1 MPTVYLG
8 LGANLGDREGNVRKA
23 LEMLAARAVG
33 VRVTSA
39 LIETEALGGPKSQP
53 RFINAAAM
61 AETDL
66 SPRELL
72 RVICEVEKAL
82 GRKRPAARFAA
93 RPIDID
99 ILLYGDRI
107 IDAPD
112 LTVPHPRIAERG
124 FVLEPL
130 AEIAPGLAVPGTG
143 RTVAELWAALNAPAR
158 RPGAGRAVLAFR
170 HIAVEGPMGV
180 GKTTLAA
187 RLAHELGYRLV
198 LEAPEA
204 NPFLPLMYKDRRR
217 WAFQA
222 QVAFLLDRYRQLA
235 ALAQGDLFSPG
246 TVADYF
252 FEKDRIFAGLNL
264 PAEELELYLRLEQGI
279 AGRLLRPDAVVYLRA
294 SPGVLLDRVRR
305 RGVAYELGAG
315 LGEYLERI
323 AAAYAGHFREE
334 TAQPVLVLDTDEL
347 DLERGQRELTAVIE
361 ALGSLRPGLNY
372 LAAPGGEAV
381 PSAAPAYGAGR
392 NPG

>member
-1 MPTVYLG
+1 MPPVYLG
-8 LGANLGDREGNVRKA
+8 LGANLGDREANIRKA
-23 LEMLAARAVG
+23 LELLAARGVG
-33 VRVTSA
+33 IRVVSA
-39 LIETEALGGPKSQP
+39 FLETAPVGGPKDQSA
-53 RFINAAAM
+53 FINAAAV

-72 RVICEVEKAL
+72 KVICEVENAM
-82 GRKRPAARFAA
+82 GRKRPAKRWSA

-99 ILLYGDRI
+99 ILLYGGRV

-143 RTVAELWAALNAPAR
+143 RSVAELWAAFNAPER
-158 RPGAGRAVLAFR
+158 RAGQPRPILPYR

-204 NPFLPLMYKDRRR
+204 NPFLPLMYQDRRR
-217 WAFQA
+217 WAFQT
-222 QVAFLLDRYRQLA
+222 QVAFLLDRYRQLSE
-235 ALAQGDLFSPG
+235 LAQGDLFAPG

-252 FEKDRIFAGLNL
+252 FEKDRIFASLNL
-264 PAEELELYLRLEQGI
+264 SAEELELYLRLEEGVG
-279 AGRLLRPDAVVYLRA
+279 GRLPRPEAVIYLRA
-294 SPGVLLDRVRR
+294 GADKLLERVRR
-305 RGVAYELGAG
+305 RGIAYEMAQG
-315 LGEYLERI
+315 LAEYLEAI
-323 AAAYAGHFREE
+323 SAAYARHFREE
-334 TAQPVLVLDTDEL
+334 AAGPVLVVDTDRL
-347 DLERGQRELTAVIE
+347 DLARGQEPLGAIIT
-361 ALGSLRPGLNY
+361 ALGRLRPGLNHF
-372 LAAPGGEAV
+372 APDGSEAR
-381 PSAAPAYGAGR
+381 APAAGAGR
-392 NPG
+392 NVG

>member
-8 LGANLGDREGNVRKA
+8 LGANLGDREANVRRA
-23 LEMLAARAVG
+23 LELLAARGVG
-33 VRVTSA
+33 IRVASA
-39 LIETEALGGPKSQP
+39 MFETAPIGGPKGQP
-53 RFINAAAM
+53 EFINAAAM

-72 RVICEVEKAL
+72 AAIMEVEKSL
-82 GRKRPAARFAA
+82 GRKRPAERWAA

-99 ILLYGDRI
+99 ILLYGERV

-143 RTVAELWAALNAPAR
+143 RTVAELWAAFNAPAR
-158 RPGAGRAVLAFR
+158 RAGSGRRASPFR

-222 QVAFLLDRYRQLA
+222 QVSFLLDRYRQLSE
-235 ALAQGDLFSPG
+235 LAQGDLFAGG

-252 FEKDRIFAGLNL
+252 FDKDRIFAGLNL
-264 PAEELELYLRLEQGI
+264 SPEEFGLYRRLEEGV
-279 AGRLLRPDAVVYLRA
+279 AGRLERPDAIVYLRA
-294 SPGVLLDRVRR
+294 SPGVLMERVRR
-305 RGVAYELGAG
+305 RGIAYELGEDLPA
-315 LGEYLERI
+315 YLERI
-323 AAAYAGHFREE
+323 CAAYAEHFRSP
-334 TAQPVLVLDTDEL
+334 AGAPVLVVDTDEL
-347 DLERGQRELTAVIE
+347 DLVRGREQ
-361 ALGSLRPGLNY
+361 
-372 LAAPGGEAV
+372 LAALVDALVGLGPGTSFFAPPGGGSPLAAM
-381 PSAAPAYGAGR
+381 SAEGKK
-392 NPG
+392 